1 MTPARRFSIGSAEDR
16 IALVQWGDDGKP
28 PALLL
33 HGTGFCADVWDEL
46 ARELASDYTVVGV
59 DRRGHGESHKP
70 AADRYHFIDYAED
83 VCRVVDA
90 LDLRDVYGIGHSAGA
105 TDLLLSAKLQPT
117 RFRRLFVM
125 EPTAMDPRAAR
136 DAELSEGGRYSIEG
150 VLRRQAEFDGFDAA
164 FARFRAAPAFANWT
178 ETSLWTFIRSGFE
191 SVETGRVR
199 LRCTPEIESAVLRP
213 IIETMEQI
221 YTGDARG
228 NPFLWL
234 TGIDCPVRVTTS
246 EKSWRIYK
254 DMASRTVSLIPDVS
268 QLRFDGFDH
277 CVVQEA
283 PQLVLR
289 ALREFDDSAAG

>member
-1 MTPARRFSIGSAEDR
+1 
-16 IALVQWGDDGKP
+16 
-28 PALLL
+28 
-33 HGTGFCADVWDEL
+33 
-46 ARELASDYTVVGV
+46 
-59 DRRGHGESHKP
+59 
-70 AADRYHFIDYAED
+70 
-83 VCRVVDA
+83 
-90 LDLRDVYGIGHSAGA
+90 
-105 TDLLLSAKLQPT
+105 
-117 RFRRLFVM
+117 
-125 EPTAMDPRAAR
+125 MDPRAAR